1 MPADYDGNGAVE
13 LAAYH
18 PASGNWYLSS
28 GGVVHLGGGKA
39 LPVPADYDGDGKADC
54 ATFTRASGTW
64 QIAYSG
70 GGGLTQAFG
79 WSATLPVPAD
89 YDGDGQADLA
99 VYHPAGGKWYVL
111 SSQTGATLVKTL
123 GGFDRQPVLLN
134 SLIHAWFVM

>member
-1 MPADYDGNGAVE
+1 
-13 LAAYH
+13 
-18 PASGNWYLSS
+18 
-28 GGVVHLGGGKA
+28 VVHLGGGKA

-54 ATFTRASGTW
+54 ATFTRANGTW

-70 GGGLTQAFG
+70 GGGLTQGFG

-111 SSQTGATLVKTL
+111 SSQTGATLVKSL
-123 GGFDRQPVLLN
+123 GGTDRQPVLLN
-134 SLIHAWFVM
+134 SLIYSWFKMN